1 MKYITISIYGNSL
14 WPVSNFGQKQFFIWG
29 PIGGTETIPYD
40 FIKHYNFKG
49 QVIEFLRKLI
59 VKSLIFNLPYR
70 NRCKN
75 ANIILCKTENQKLNI
90 PLKYRY
96 KALLFTDVA
105 VDVAGFMKLKKNI
118 YKRKDR
124 VNYLVVG
131 KLDPWRGFDILIE
144 AFEKATKINPNI
156 FLNIVGNGIDFK
168 RLSKIII
175 KRNLSN
181 RVNMFGKVTYETY
194 KKIIK
199 ETDVVVTITQRR
211 CCHHIL

>member
-1 MKYITISIYGNSL
+1 M
-14 WPVSNFGQKQFFIWG
+14 
-29 PIGGTETIPYD
+29 
-40 FIKHYNFKG
+40 
-49 QVIEFLRKLI
+49 
-59 VKSLIFNLPYR
+59 
-70 NRCKN
+70 
-75 ANIILCKTENQKLNI
+75 
-90 PLKYRY
+90 
-96 KALLFTDVA
+96 FTDVA
-105 VDVAGFMKLKKNI
+105 VDVAGFMNTKKNI

-181 RVNMFGKVTYETY
+181 R
-194 KKIIK
+194 
-199 ETDVVVTITQRR
+199 
-211 CCHHIL
+211 